1 MKPIYSH
8 VAGALAL
15 SLAIAACVPQPQSTP
30 TPTPTPTAIVTPTPT
45 PTAVVQP
52 TYDNWMDAPA
62 TPGDWTY
69 RDGGATTSAFFGP
82 SNADARFTM
91 TCNRSNR
98 TVTLAR
104 AGQASG
110 QTSIIVRT
118 ETGSR
123 TFAAQQFGA
132 TPSVAAAVPASDR
145 FLDAMAI
152 SKGRFAVEVPGMTA
166 LYVPSWPEVTRVIE
180 DCR

>member
-8 VAGALAL
+8 FAGAIAVTLAV
-15 SLAIAACVPQPQSTP
+15 AACAPQPASTP
-30 TPTPTPTAIVTPTPT
+30 TPAPAPAPAPTPT

-52 TYDNWMDAPA
+52 VYQNWMDAPA

-69 RDGGATTSAFFGP
+69 RNGGTTTSAFFGP
-82 SNADARFTM
+82 SSADARFTM

-98 TVTLAR
+98 TITLAR
-104 AGQASG
+104 AGEARG
-110 QTSIIVRT
+110 QTSMIVRT
-118 ETGSR
+118 ETGNR
-123 TFAAQQFGA
+123 TLAAQPFGA
-132 TPSVAAAVPASDR
+132 APSVAAVLPANDR

-152 SKGRFAVEVPGMTA
+152 SKGRFAVEIPGMAT